1 MANIYEIRR
10 EIENFEYEV
19 DEETGELLNAL
30 TWDELNMA
38 FEEKVENIA
47 CCIKNLIGDISK
59 FKAEEEQIAKR
70 RKVMEKK
77 AEYLRKLLIDN
88 MSGQKFSSAKC
99 NVSFRTSESV
109 LVDDANKLPEELRR
123 MKISVEADK
132 VAIKAALIAGQEIA
146 GCKLV
151 KSTSVQIK

>member
-47 CCIKNLIGDISK
+47 CCIKNLIGDIAK
-59 FKAEEEQIAKR
+59 FKAEEERIAKR
-70 RKVMEKK
+70 RKGMEKK

-88 MSGQKFSSAKC
+88 MSGEKYSSAKC
-99 NVSFRTSESV
+99 SVSFRTSESV

-123 MKISVEADK
+123 MKISVEPDK
-132 VAIKAALIAGQEIA
+132 VAIKAALIAGQEIT

-151 KSTSVQIK
+151 KNTSVQIK